1 MKLIR
6 VFFVMFLTAF
16 TLTSCEND
24 DDDTVG
30 PEIQILNIE
39 DNQEFKFGEDLVMYF
54 LFKDQV
60 GMDAYRYEVYA
71 KDYTNKSFMF
81 ENTIEFQGYFTQL
94 EEVRTIVLPSKTAV
108 EDYQEGEYLIKIT
121 ASDIRGN
128 LSEHY
133 KTINIFYPEAED

>member
-1 MKLIR
+1 M
-6 VFFVMFLTAF
+6 
-16 TLTSCEND
+16 
-24 DDDTVG
+24 G

>member
-16 TLTSCEND
+16 TLTSCENED
-24 DDDTVG
+24 VDTVG

-71 KDYTNKSFMF
+71 KDYTNKSYMF